1 MVSGGPDSAT
11 LAKVVEQEI
20 ERTGKEAPKVS
31 AIYLRT
37 GESSDDSEIEAASR
51 IVEQIGGRLE
61 IIDLTNAVSALGGS
75 RLLIHS
81 EADLMPFGNGVA
93 LSIAMVYGL
102 RIKAARIMIA
112 LHADDAEENVEYTR
126 GFIDQVEQLARFGQS
141 SAPSIETP
149 FINMNKSQV
158 FKLGL
163 SLGVDYARTWSCIR
177 RGDVHCG
184 ICGACRARRAAFV
197 EAEGVDPTQYETE
210 PAALGSLGT
219 PPGPLVSALQD
230 T

>member
-11 LAKVVEQEI
+11 LAKVVQAEI
-20 ERTGKEAPKVS
+20 ERTGSPSAIS

-37 GESSDDSEIEAASR
+37 GEPSDDQEIEAAGR
-51 IVEQIGGRLE
+51 ILAEIGGRLE
-61 IIDLTNAVSALGGS
+61 IIDLTDAVRALGGS

-102 RIKAARIMIA
+102 RIKAARVMLA
-112 LHADDAEENVEYTR
+112 LHADDAEENIEYAR
-126 GFIDQVEQLARFGQS
+126 GFIDQVEALARYGQT
-141 SAPSIETP
+141 SAPRIETP
-149 FINMNKSQV
+149 FINMTKSQV
-158 FKLGL
+158 FELGL
-163 SLGVDYARTWSCIR
+163 GLGVDYAATWSCIR

-197 EAEGVDPTQYETE
+197 EAGGADPTRYETE
-210 PAALGSLGT
+210 P
-219 PPGPLVSALQD
+219 SALQALGKPAS
-230 T
+230 TMATAGLST